1 MFQLISFMCFDT
13 KQKPLKPPEPPF
25 NQPSNAANLVP
36 IERNK
41 RSGARWVKS
50 MDHLE
55 KSQRIQLR
63 RVKFSLAI
71 TGCKVVN
78 EILSSSN
85 FLGGELGVTRKN
97 TGTSHP
103 VPPFEF
109 LTIFKPRYPKDLYDH
124 KSLNARWMLWALQT
138 ITATAL
144 CSYTPCRFHPRVSAG
159 PSCDK

>member
-1 MFQLISFMCFDT
+1 MKSSIWTSINTGIFYLRIGQVAWPIKKRRKKSSGRSQNRLLNLKFIMFQLISFMCFDT

-78 EILSSSN
+78 EILSSSK
-85 FLGGELGVTRKN
+85 FFGRRIGCDEKEHRD
-97 TGTSHP
+97 
-103 VPPFEF
+103 
-109 LTIFKPRYPKDLYDH
+109 LTPSS
-124 KSLNARWMLWALQT
+124 SLWVINHL
-138 ITATAL
+138 
-144 CSYTPCRFHPRVSAG
+144 
-159 PSCDK
+159 